1 MSFCLLQIV
10 FIFLW
15 FNESQRQRELATG
28 TETGWD
34 TRNTLLVSGKEDG
47 LVWIKYVILYYIHD
61 VKWVRYRSDN
71 NSLLTSCFTQDTN
84 SALCLFELS
93 VEFPHLSLELC
104 SDHEGCRTFPKT
116 NVLFFLRVLTC
127 LALRLECVVL
137 CMRRVGFEKPL
148 HPSTFNTVVLCSRE
162 NAFVLHVNYSLI

>member
-1 MSFCLLQIV
+1 MLFCLLQIV

-34 TRNTLLVSGKEDG
+34 TRNTLLVSGKED
-47 LVWIKYVILYYIHD
+47 IILYYIHD
-61 VKWVRYRSDN
+61 VKWIRYRSDN

-84 SALCLFELS
+84 STLCLFEPS